1 MKEKEKES
9 GAEGPHPQLVA
20 AVQRRFNIRPN
31 ERVPLCLMLDSAEY
45 ALLLA
50 LADAARQ
57 DVRDVVRTA
66 ISLFL
71 TRDDVKA
78 VLEGYLAGLGQ

>member
-1 MKEKEKES
+1 MKEKEKEPRT
-9 GAEGPHPQLVA
+9 EGPDPQLIA
-20 AVQRRFNIRPN
+20 AVLRRFNIRPN

-50 LADAARQ
+50 LADVAKQ
-57 DVRDVVRTA
+57 DVRDVIRTA

-78 VLEGYLAGLGQ
+78 ALEGHLAGLGQ